1 MSTPLEIKVCGM
13 TRPDNMAEVAA
24 LGVDYV
30 GLIFHP
36 ASPRYA
42 ADCDAVAVAA
52 VDVRRVGVFVDS
64 APDAI
69 MACADR
75 FGLYAV
81 QLHGSESPEMC
92 SALRGHGFEVWKAV
106 GIAGTDD
113 IDRLAAYSGCI
124 DRLVFDR
131 KSARHGGTGR
141 KFDWTLIEGHT
152 FPAPFMLGGGIG
164 PDDAQAIASLA
175 HPHLVG
181 IDLNSRFESSPGV
194 KSPRLIASFITN
206 LKTLIQI

>member
-1 MSTPLEIKVCGM
+1 MSNPLEIKVCGM

-24 LGVDYV
+24 LGADYV
-30 GLIFHP
+30 GIIFHP
-36 ASPRYA
+36 GSPRYA
-42 ADCDAVAVAA
+42 GDCDAAAVTA
-52 VDVRRVGVFVDS
+52 VDVRKVGVFVDS

-69 MACADR
+69 MECADR
-75 FGLYAV
+75 FGLCAV

-92 SALRGHGFEVWKAV
+92 RALRGHGLEVWKAA
-106 GIAGTDD
+106 GIAGADD

-124 DRLVFDR
+124 DRLVLDR

-141 KFDWTLIEGHT
+141 KFDWTLIAGHT

-175 HPHLVG
+175 HPQLVG
-181 IDLNSRFESSPGV
+181 IDLNSRFESSSGV